1 MFWLLVAGCR
11 RVSLS
16 FVLLSPSDIE
26 IEQAHARLI
35 RYRLTECDGG
45 TDREW
50 VGRRIDLRNS
60 SADLIRDRSWCRI
73 DLELKEAPVP
83 GPPLGWSGRTAG
95 GTDFTF
101 SLSPGTTVLQ
111 QSFGG
116 SGEDLV
122 LVLDLSALVQASEI
136 DDASALAERNP
147 ISFDA
152 TSDWS
157 QEHALKLP
165 EALSV
170 VPRRAA
176 AAEPDWVNV
185 TVQTTP
191 NEQGGGCRSTD
202 TATDWGETG
211 RLDSGTFTDTGEYPS
226 IPTST
231 GCQCGAK
238 SRTGDSGEDSG
249 QPEDSEDT
257 GSNSS
262 SSCSG
267 EDSGDTGLATMMARR
282 GGLATLL
289 VLFCLRRRQP

>member
-1 MFWLLVAGCR
+1 M
-11 RVSLS
+11 
-16 FVLLSPSDIE
+16 
-26 IEQAHARLI
+26 
-35 RYRLTECDGG
+35 
-45 TDREW
+45 
-50 VGRRIDLRNS
+50 
-60 SADLIRDRSWCRI
+60 
-73 DLELKEAPVP
+73 P
-83 GPPLGWSGRTAG
+83 GPPLGWSGRTAR

-101 SLSPGTTVLQ
+101 ALSPGNTVLQ
-111 QSFGG
+111 QPFGG

-122 LVLDLSALVQASEI
+122 LVLGLAALVQASEI

-152 TSDWS
+152 ASDWS
-157 QEHALKLP
+157 QEHAPKLP

-191 NEQGGGCRSTD
+191 DEQGGGCRGTD
-202 TATDWGETG
+202 TATDWGDTG
-211 RLDSGTFTDTGEYPS
+211 ILDSGTFTDTGEYPS

-231 GCQCGAK
+231 GCQCGAE
-238 SRTGDSGEDSG
+238 SRTGDSAEDTG
-249 QPEDSEDT
+249 QPEQTEDTEDT
-257 GSNSS
+257 GS

-267 EDSGDTGLATMMARR
+267 CVSSEDSGDTGFAAMMARR

-289 VLFCLRRRQP
+289 VLFCLRRRKP